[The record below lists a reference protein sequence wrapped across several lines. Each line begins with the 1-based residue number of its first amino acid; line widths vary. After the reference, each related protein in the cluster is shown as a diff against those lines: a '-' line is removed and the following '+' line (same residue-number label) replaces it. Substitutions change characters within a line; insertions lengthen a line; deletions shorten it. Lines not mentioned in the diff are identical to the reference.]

1 MGREPLSIPKVSR
14 RALAPLLLLPA
25 GCGLNKP
32 RGGGQ
37 IEGRWEGKLSNGLSS
52 LTINFDFIKQPD
64 GGFEFRIN
72 QRDLFLAT
80 HPIRAWSIEGKQL
93 KFELPLVEGTRTLS
107 GTFGGPTFDL
117 DNPTTQEK
125 IHLRKLGHIPSQP
138 YRELGLVTVEP
149 TMRSSRGAARII
161 GKREAFTHFY
171 ADLLGRM
178 GFSVTDQAKAG
189 AGWVC
194 VEDGEIPAPVLGET
208 VPFLILISPGRE
220 RLEAALRHKCPLLVL
235 LGEADERFEKLERG
249 ARQIALEFREGLEKQ
264 KRKDY
269 QISVIPKADATLR
282 LRGYGREYPRL
293 PGNYIEY
300 FRRFF
305 ARPGEVTK
313 AEEV

>member
-1 MGREPLSIPKVSR
+1 MGSKSLSISEVSR
-14 RALAPLLLLPA
+14 RGILPLALLPA
-25 GCGLNKP
+25 SCGLGKP
-32 RGGGQ
+32 RGGAQ
-37 IEGRWEGKLSNGLSS
+37 IEGRWEGKLSNGLSA

-72 QRDLFLAT
+72 QRDLFLST
-80 HPIRAWSIEGKQL
+80 HPIKAWSIEGKKL
-93 KFELPLVEGTRTLS
+93 RFELPLVEGTRTLS

-117 DNPTTQEK
+117 ENPATQEK

-149 TMRSSRGAARII
+149 TMRSARGTARII
-161 GKREAFTHFY
+161 GRREAFTHFY
-171 ADLLGRM
+171 ADMLGRM
-178 GFSVTDQAKAG
+178 GFAVTDQAKPG

-194 VEDGEIPAPVLGET
+194 VEDGEIPPPILGET

-220 RLEAALRHKCPLLVL
+220 RVVEAMRHRCPLLVL

-249 ARQIALEFREGLEKQ
+249 TRQVALEFREGLEKQ
-264 KRKDY
+264 QRKDY

-282 LRGYGREYPRL
+282 IRGFGREYPRL

-305 ARPGEVTK
+305 ARPGEAIKT
-313 AEEV
+313 EEV